1 MYKTTI
7 CSRSTSSTARRCYA
21 SGAVMGGENRAIS
34 TRWRFPTRRAGA
46 RRSPTCCFIA
56 ANEDREMTMHRR
68 KFLGTA
74 AVGGLLAGLPAA
86 SWAADAFAGLQN
98 LAKAAQPIGVAE
110 QEEIGRASGRERGC
124 EYG

>member
-1 MYKTTI
+1 MMW
-7 CSRSTSSTARRCYA
+7 
-21 SGAVMGGENRAIS
+21 GANRAIS
-34 TRWRFPTRRAGA
+34 TRWRCPTRRAGA

-86 SWAADAFAGLQN
+86 SWAADAFAGLPN
-98 LAKAAQPIGVAE
+98 LAKDAQPIGVAE
-110 QEEIGRASGRERGC
+110 HKARLAKATALLRANGMDALLIERSD
-124 EYG
+124 EHTSELQSLMR